1 MTGKKGDF
9 METISL
15 NRRSLFS
22 RTSGLLVMLMLLL
35 NLCGCADFLKQL
47 KKDSYNLNTFMNM
60 DQIEKE
66 TKEVSDSIVKILD
79 KKDEKALEELF
90 SEESRELCTDFD
102 AGVEYLFDTYE
113 GKSKKVSDYNFGA
126 NEINSPQRL
135 TQVVYGSCT
144 VETSKEEYRLYW
156 AKYVRCKGL
165 KERAGLWSIR
175 IVRADED
182 QDKRGSLLPGIELPE
197 WADTSALVVD
207 LIEIMHSDEGI
218 TGDPSSLLSDD
229 LLGKMSPEEKDA
241 FTTLACSINRDTV
254 STIRLDKKDPNRVFL
269 PFEVLGKGM
278 YVASITCDEKI
289 TGLRITEYM
298 KKMPSEK
305 ECRAEEGDFEG
316 ITETSEYINDP
327 EVRYIFEGKALYKVD
342 SLFGYETPDKKSL
355 SGYTDSEI
363 GGWEVRKITC
373 GCDVDLYWIKG
384 DVCCREKDLD
394 RATSYFRDYK
404 KVEYHLVQFL
414 YGGNKDGYDIE
425 FDEDMF
431 WQIYDRKYTDTPVP
445 QPSSK
450 ATAAYTLYRTDEDN
464 TFSSRYLIYIID
476 GQGYMVVYH
485 GIKEEDDFYP
495 LSDEETEY
503 VKAFAEEYC
512 T

>member
-1 MTGKKGDF
+1 MKREQNT
-9 METISL
+9 M
-15 NRRSLFS
+15 RRK
-22 RTSGLLVMLMLLL
+22 TSGFFCLCVMMVLLL

-47 KKDSYNLNTFMNM
+47 KKDSYNLNTYMNLEE
-60 DQIEKE
+60 IEKE
-66 TKEVSDSIVKILD
+66 TKNVSSSLVDILD

-90 SEESRELCTDFD
+90 SQESKELCTDFD

-113 GKSKKVSDYNFGA
+113 GKSRKVSDYNFGA
-126 NEINSPQRL
+126 NNITSPQRI
-135 TQVVYGSCT
+135 TQVIYGSCT
-144 VETSKEEYRLYW
+144 VETSKEEYHLYW

-175 IVRADED
+175 LVRSDED
-182 QDKRGSLLPGIELPE
+182 TDRRGSLIPGIEIPE
-197 WADTSALVVD
+197 WTDTSSLVVD
-207 LIEIMHSDEGI
+207 LVEIMNSDEGI

-229 LLGKMSPEEKDA
+229 LLGKMSPEEEVA
-241 FTTLACSINRDTV
+241 FESLVCAMDRDTV
-254 STIRLDKKDPNRVFL
+254 SSIRLDKKDPKCVFI

-278 YVASITCDEKI
+278 YVVSLTCNEKI
-289 TGLRITEYM
+289 TGIRITEYL
-298 KKMPSEK
+298 KDMPSEK

-316 ITETSEYINDP
+316 ITETSEFLNDTT
-327 EVRYIFEGKALYKVD
+327 VRYIYEGKALYKVD
-342 SLFGYETPDKKSL
+342 SLFGYETPGKNSL

-363 GGWEVRKITC
+363 GGWEVRKISC

-384 DVCCREKDLD
+384 DVNRREKDLD
-394 RATSYFRDYK
+394 QANSYFRDYK
-404 KVEYHLVQFL
+404 QVNYHLVQFL

-431 WQIYDRKYTDTPVP
+431 WRIYDRKYTDTKVP

-450 ATAAYTLYRTDEDN
+450 ASAAYTLYRSANDN
-464 TFSSRYLIYIID
+464 SFTSRYLIYIID

-485 GIKEEDDFYP
+485 GIKEEDDYY
-495 LSDEETEY
+495 LLDDEETEY
-503 VKAFAEEYC
+503 VKAFAEKYC